1 MSGRRRIGMAGWR
14 IANARSGFSMSWSA
28 IEGGVP
34 VAISRHHTT
43 ATAVTKDRNVAN
55 VVSRCGLSVRHLW
68 PFLAA
73 VVNASDLTL
82 SFRVLTLSAMDKTG
96 SAVP

>member
-1 MSGRRRIGMAGWR
+1 MLRRWGALWSWCETCLGVDESEWLAGESQR
-14 IANARSGFSMSWSA
+14 LGCGFSISWSA

-73 VVNASDLTL
+73 AVNASGLTL
-82 SFRVLTLSAMDKTG
+82 SFRA
-96 SAVP
+96 